1 MGLGFCN
8 GCVRMTVV
16 QLFLILLLA
25 ISYSRGTKVE
35 KMLTLAPERYTVA
48 FSMVAK
54 VILWC
59 I

>member
-1 MGLGFCN
+1 MLGLRF
-8 GCVRMTVV
+8 VV
-16 QLFLILLLA
+16 QYLVSFL
-25 ISYSRGTKVE
+25 SRGTKVE

-48 FSMVAK
+48 FCMVAK